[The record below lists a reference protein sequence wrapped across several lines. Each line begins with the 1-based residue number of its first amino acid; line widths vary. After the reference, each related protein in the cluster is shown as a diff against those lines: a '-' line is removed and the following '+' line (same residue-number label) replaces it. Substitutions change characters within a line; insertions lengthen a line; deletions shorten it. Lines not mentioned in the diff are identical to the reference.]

1 MTLQQLCAARGL
13 TLEQLAARAGVA
25 VSTVVRI
32 NAGTLRLHPLTRDRL
47 AAALDVDPATLR
59 DELSATR
66 RGQVRRD
73 IFSGTEGRA
82 R

>member
-13 TLEQLAARAGVA
+13 TLEQLAERAGVA
-25 VSTVVRI
+25 LTTVLRI
-32 NAGTLRLHPLTRDRL
+32 EAGALRPNPLTRDRL
-47 AAALDVDPATLR
+47 AAALGIAPATLR

-66 RGQVRRD
+66 RGRERRD
-73 IFSGTEGRA
+73 IRPTTEWRW